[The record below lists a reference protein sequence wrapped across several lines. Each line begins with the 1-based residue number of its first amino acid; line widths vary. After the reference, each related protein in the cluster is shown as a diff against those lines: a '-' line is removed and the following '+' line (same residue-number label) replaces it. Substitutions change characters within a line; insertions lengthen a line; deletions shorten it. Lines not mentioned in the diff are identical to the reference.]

1 MARVER
7 SDVAVLVLAACYA
20 SRSHEMHQRFLELYD
35 RERIVIDMTA
45 LDLPPAAVLSELA
58 QMRVY
63 RNANKLLLGRLVV
76 ESSCIRNAL
85 RAVGFERHWPIFKT
99 RDEALASFEGPPL
112 FA

>member
-1 MARVER
+1 
-7 SDVAVLVLAACYA
+7 
-20 SRSHEMHQRFLELYD
+20 MHARFLEVYD

-45 LDLPPAAVLSELA
+45 IDLPHPAILSELA

-63 RNANKLLLGRLVV
+63 RNANNLLLGRLVI
-76 ESSCIRNAL
+76 ESPCIRKAL